1 MAHGAAL
8 TPPTVRKRSALIRGL
23 GLWAAAALVVCN
35 IVGQGIFLKARAMTC
50 NVGSPWLVMAAW
62 VLAGVLSLCGALTL
76 AELGAMMPESG
87 GPYSFLRR
95 AFSPQIGF
103 AYGWMMLF
111 LGSPLSAAALAA
123 GSAIFLNLFTG
134 GALDAVRVPYAI
146 LSFHGSVAGS
156 QLAALG
162 MLAAVALV
170 NLAPV
175 RTNGAIATAL
185 AGVKILMLVVLTIG
199 AFVVGSG
206 SLSHYAMS
214 GSAGLC
220 TGIAATA
227 RGGAAGFGAAMIGA
241 LYAYQ
246 GWSSLTYVAGEVKE
260 PSRTL
265 PLALAASMLLI
276 IALYVSANAAY
287 FYVLTP
293 LQIASTSPTSSVG
306 LEVLGQVFGA
316 PARGVATALLFV
328 SVIAT
333 LHVTILTNSR
343 ITFALA
349 DDDQLVPWLARVS
362 AHAHVPS
369 RAVIVGALVAGILVV
384 LGTFDVLSDFE
395 IFSVWVFYGLVGLSL
410 FVLRRK
416 EPDAVRPY
424 RITGYPVIPAAFLA
438 ATVWLLFEAVV
449 AAPARS
455 LLGLG
460 IIALSLPVY
469 RVLRARK
476 VSRSDTAPA
485 SP

>member
-1 MAHGAAL
+1 MQQ
-8 TPPTVRKRSALIRGL
+8 RSEQVSLVRGL
-23 GLWAAAALVVCN
+23 GFWAAAAMVVCN
-35 IVGQGIFLKARAMTC
+35 IIGQGIFLKARAMTC

-62 VLAGVLSLCGALTL
+62 VVAGLLALCGALTL

-87 GPYSFLRR
+87 GPYAFLRR

-111 LGSPLSAAALAA
+111 LGAPLSAAALAA
-123 GSAIFLNLFTG
+123 GSAIFLNLLSG
-134 GALDAVRVPYAI
+134 GALDGVHVPYAV
-146 LSFHGSVAGS
+146 GSVHGAVAGT
-156 QLAALG
+156 QITALTL
-162 MLAAVALV
+162 LAAVALV

-175 RTNGAIATAL
+175 RTNGVIATVL
-185 AGVKILMLVVLTIG
+185 AVVKILMLVVLTIG
-199 AFVVGSG
+199 AFALGSG
-206 SLSHYAMS
+206 SFNHYAMI
-214 GSAGLC
+214 GSAGTC
-220 TGIAATA
+220 DGIAAAA
-227 RGGAAGFGAAMIGA
+227 RGGAAGFGAALVGA

-246 GWSSLTYVAGEVKE
+246 GWSSLTYVAGEVKQ

-265 PLALAASMLLI
+265 PLALVASMLLI

-306 LEVLGQVFGA
+306 LEVLGHVFGA
-316 PARGVATALLFV
+316 PARGVATALLFI
-328 SVIAT
+328 SVLAT

-349 DDDQLVPWLARVS
+349 DDRQLLPWLARVS
-362 AHAHVPS
+362 THTHVPS
-369 RAVIVGALVAGILVV
+369 RAVITGALVAALLVI

-395 IFSVWVFYGLVGLSL
+395 IFSVWIFYGLVGLSL

-416 EPDAVRPY
+416 EPDAERPY
-424 RITGYPVIPAAFLA
+424 RIAGYPVVPALFVL

-449 AAPARS
+449 DAPLRS

-469 RVLRARK
+469 RLLRARRN
-476 VSRSDTAPA
+476 SRADIAPA
-485 SP
+485 ASASP

>member
-1 MAHGAAL
+1 MTNSKPQEHL
-8 TPPTVRKRSALIRGL
+8 LIRGL
-23 GLWAAAALVVCN
+23 GLWAAAALGVCD
-35 IVGQGIFLKARAMTC
+35 IVGQGVFLKARAMTC
-50 NVGSPWLVMAAW
+50 NVGAPWLVMTAW
-62 VLAGVLSLCGALTL
+62 VLAGLLALCGALTL

-87 GPYSFLRR
+87 GPYAFLRR

-111 LGSPLSAAALAA
+111 LGAPLSAAALAA
-123 GSAIFLNLFTG
+123 GGAIFLNLQTG
-134 GALDAVRVPYAI
+134 GALSAI
-146 LSFHGSVAGS
+146 RLPF
-156 QLAALG
+156 ALG
-162 MLAAVALV
+162 SAHGNLAGTQLVALALIAAIAV
-170 NLAPV
+170 INLAPV

-185 AGVKILMLVVLTIG
+185 AGVKILMLVLLTIG
-199 AFVVGSG
+199 AFMLGSG
-206 SLSHYAMS
+206 SFNHFAMN

-220 TGIAATA
+220 AGIAASA

-265 PLALAASMLLI
+265 PLALVATMLVV
-276 IALYVSANAAY
+276 IALYVAANAAY

-293 LQIASTSPTSSVG
+293 FQIASTSPASSVG
-306 LEVLGQVFGA
+306 LEVLGHVFGA
-316 PARGVATALLFV
+316 PARGLGTALLFV
-328 SVIAT
+328 SVLAT

-349 DDDQLVPWLARVS
+349 DDDNLVPWLAQVS
-362 AHAHVPS
+362 SRARVPS
-369 RAVIVGALVAGILVV
+369 RAVILAAAMAAILVV

-395 IFSVWVFYGLVGLSL
+395 IFSVWIFYGLVGLSL

-416 EPDAVRPY
+416 EPDAPRPY
-424 RITGYPVIPAAFLA
+424 RIAGYPWIPAAFLA
-438 ATVWLLFEAVV
+438 ATAWLLFEAVID
-449 AAPARS
+449 APARS

-469 RVLRARK
+469 RLLKARK
-476 VSRSDTAPA
+476 TRRATTAPA
-485 SP
+485 